1 MNEYLKAEIW
11 ALRERRHVEEV
22 VSGAR
27 PRFLTDRGSNR
38 RQALPLRQP
47 IHADMAGGAEL
58 GATLQRL
65 SDPLPCARVAGVG
78 RRKQPAGPGLC
89 TFTSFG
95 PSLMGLR
102 SFPCIEYCSMF
113 LFCET
118 ILQHVN
124 VQ

>member
-1 MNEYLKAEIW
+1 
-11 ALRERRHVEEV
+11 VEEV
-22 VSGAR
+22 VGGAR

-78 RRKQPAGPGLC
+78 RRKQPAARRSGPWALHVH
-89 TFTSFG
+89 FLWAFVNG
-95 PSLMGLR
+95 PSLISL
-102 SFPCIEYCSMF
+102 Y
-113 LFCET
+113 
-118 ILQHVN
+118 
-124 VQ
+124 

>member
-1 MNEYLKAEIW
+1 
-11 ALRERRHVEEV
+11 VEEV
-22 VSGAR
+22 VGGAR

-58 GATLQRL
+58 GATCSGSQIPSRALESPESEDESNLQRGE
-65 SDPLPCARVAGVG
+65 V
-78 RRKQPAGPGLC
+78 GPGLC

-95 PSLMGLR
+95 PSLMGLL

-113 LFCET
+113 FFAK
-118 ILQHVN
+118 
-124 VQ
+124 